1 MSHSL
6 LRPLFDGRDLFWA
19 LTRRELQSRY
29 AGSVAGVLWAYVQ
42 PILTLAAY
50 YLVFDVVFAMRLGD
64 AAPTKAVGTYLIV
77 GALPWMAF
85 ADSLSRG
92 ASSLVDAGGLLQK
105 NPLPTVFF
113 PARTVIASALV
124 FSPLMLGLVIAYW
137 PLHHGAIALIAV
149 PILWALQTVMVFW
162 MALLLSIL
170 VAAMRDVSQ
179 FIAFSLQL
187 GIFVSP
193 ALFPY
198 TQFPEAWRWVLWL
211 NPMTPLLLGYQSAL
225 LQGVWPD
232 GLVWCVLLVW
242 TAVTAYI
249 ANILHTRSRDQLV
262 DWL

>member
-1 MSHSL
+1 M
-6 LRPLFDGRDLFWA
+6 WA

-29 AGSVAGVLWAYVQ
+29 AGSAAGVLWAYLQ
-42 PILTLAAY
+42 PILTVAAY

-85 ADSLSRG
+85 GDALSRG

-105 NPLPTVFF
+105 NALPPAFF
-113 PARTVIASALV
+113 PARTILASVLV
-124 FSPLMLGLVIAYW
+124 FTPLMLLLVLAYW
-137 PLHHGAIALIAV
+137 PLHNGSSAVMAV
-149 PILWALQTVMVFW
+149 PLLWLAQTLMVFW

-170 VAAMRDVSQ
+170 AAAMRDTTQ
-179 FIAFSLQL
+179 FLTFALQM
-187 GIFVSP
+187 GIFLSP

-211 NPMTPLLLGYQSAL
+211 NPMTPLLLGYQNTL
-225 LQGVWPD
+225 LQGLWPPLD
-232 GLVWCVLLVW
+232 IWMALMAWLVVFA
-242 TAVTAYI
+242 AVAK
-249 ANILHTRSRDQLV
+249 LMHTRSKDQLV